1 MQTTGN
7 NFGFENYIHCS
18 LTRCGGVILSN
29 SQARSKKR
37 KTGLRSPMSESS
49 SKTVSDNVCL
59 YVCPL
64 VSISDL
70 VAALGFYKLHEC
82 GLVCQLRRKKKKSL
96 SHERILCLVVAS
108 QLCNLREAVFS

>member
-1 MQTTGN
+1 MTLQTTGN

-18 LTRCGGVILSN
+18 LTRCGSVILSN
-29 SQARSKKR
+29 SRAWSKKR
-37 KTGLRSPMSESS
+37 KTGLRPPMSESS

-70 VAALGFYKLHEC
+70 LAALGFYKLHEC
-82 GLVCQLRRKKKKSL
+82 GLVCQLRRKKKWCHMKGFSA
-96 SHERILCLVVAS
+96 SSALVSCAIT
-108 QLCNLREAVFS
+108 